1 MDVLVIVTTRSAG
14 SVLIPLGEA
23 LGRRRVCWGAFFT
36 NDGVE
41 TLQDEKVVGAL
52 ASGERA
58 VVCQESWNLH
68 LPGVECPVELGSQT
82 NNSALVAAAERI
94 VSL

>member
-1 MDVLVIVTTRSAG
+1 MDLLVIVTTRSAR
-14 SVLIPLGEA
+14 SVLVPLGEA
-23 LGRRRVCWGAFFT
+23 LGRRRVRWGAFFT

-41 TLQDEKVVGAL
+41 NLQDQAVLGAL

-58 VVCQESWNLH
+58 VVCQESWSHH

-94 VSL
+94 LSL